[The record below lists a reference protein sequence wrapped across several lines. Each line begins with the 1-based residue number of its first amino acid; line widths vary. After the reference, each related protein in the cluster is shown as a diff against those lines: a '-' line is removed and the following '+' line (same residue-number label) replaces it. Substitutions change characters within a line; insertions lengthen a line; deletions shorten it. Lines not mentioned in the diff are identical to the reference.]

1 MSTTPTQAASS
12 LEFNCTSCQRTLKV
26 AASAAGK
33 RAACPQCGAI
43 VQVPMAAPPSSTPS
57 IAPLP
62 SLGPSLSA
70 GPPMNSAPFA
80 PPQPPNYAQPQP
92 PAYSQPQPFAQ
103 PQTYAAQPGYSP
115 APQNPTYAPQQP
127 QSFQQQSPAPAPQ
140 RYQGRDT
147 PTKQLFDRLTKEI
160 AKIYVGQDELVLGTL
175 VAMFSSGHV
184 LIESVPGLG
193 KTLFV
198 RTLGKVLGCQF
209 GRIQFTADL
218 MPSDV
223 TGAPV
228 LDMKTQEFRFRP
240 GPIFTQLLLA
250 DEINRAPAKTHAA
263 LLEVMQEYRV
273 TVDGKSHVID
283 RPFLV
288 LATQNPIESEGT
300 YNLPEAQLDRFM
312 FKLVA
317 SYPREQEESTILK
330 IHSQQVDVDKR
341 LENELETIC
350 NPAQIM
356 EVIRDNAQTKVDE
369 KLVDYI
375 NKIVRL
381 TRGWPQFHMGA
392 SPRAGIALMQAARTL
407 AAFQG
412 RDYAVPDDVTQ
423 IVLPALRHRVMLTAE
438 AEVEG
443 QKVDDLLTE
452 LIRSVE
458 VPRI

>member
-1 MSTTPTQAASS
+1 MD
-12 LEFNCTSCQRTLKV
+12 
-26 AASAAGK
+26 SAGGDIRFTGSPA
-33 RAACPQCGAI
+33 PL
-43 VQVPMAAPPSSTPS
+43 APP
-57 IAPLP
+57 L
-62 SLGPSLSA
+62 
-70 GPPMNSAPFA
+70 
-80 PPQPPNYAQPQP
+80 PPNYAQPQGFGPPQP
-92 PAYSQPQPFAQ
+92 PAYSQPQNYAPQPRTFA
-103 PQTYAAQPGYSP
+103 PQPGYSP
-115 APQNPTYAPQQP
+115 VPSAPSYPPQQQP
-127 QSFQQQSPAPAPQ
+127 QPAQPQSHAPQ
-140 RYQGRDT
+140 KYQGRDT

-330 IHSQQVDVDKR
+330 LHSQQVDVDKR
-341 LENELETIC
+341 LELELETIC

-356 EVIRDNAQTKVDE
+356 QTIHDNAQIRVDE

-392 SPRAGIALMQAARTL
+392 SPRAGIALMQASRTL

-412 RDYAVPDDVTQ
+412 RDYAVPDDVAQ

-452 LIRSVE
+452 LVRSVE

>member
-1 MSTTPTQAASS
+1 MT
-12 LEFNCTSCQRTLKV
+12 
-26 AASAAGK
+26 AAGGGIQFTS
-33 RAACPQCGAI
+33 PI
-43 VQVPMAAPPSSTPS
+43 TPLAPP
-57 IAPLP
+57 LP
-62 SLGPSLSA
+62 PNYGQ
-70 GPPMNSAPFA
+70 
-80 PPQPPNYAQPQP
+80 PPQPTYAQPQSYAP
-92 PAYSQPQPFAQ
+92 QPQQYAPQQSYAPQ
-103 PQTYAAQPGYSP
+103 PQQ
-115 APQNPTYAPQQP
+115 YAPQQP
-127 QSFQQQSPAPAPQ
+127 MQPQAPAPQ
-140 RYQGRDT
+140 QKYQGRDT
-147 PTKQLFDRLTKEI
+147 PTKRLFDRLTKEI

-273 TVDGKSHVID
+273 TVDGKSHPID

-317 SYPREQEESTILK
+317 SYPREQEEATILK
-330 IHSQQVDVDKR
+330 LHSQQIDVDKR
-341 LENELETIC
+341 MELELETIC
-350 NPAQIM
+350 SPTQIM
-356 EVIRDNAQTKVDE
+356 EVIRDNAQIRVDE

-381 TRGWPQFHMGA
+381 SRSWPQFHMGA

-412 RDYAVPDDVTQ
+412 RDYAVPDDVAQ

-452 LIRSVE
+452 LVRSVE

>member
-12 LEFNCTSCQRTLKV
+12 IEFSCTSCQRTLKV

-43 VQVPMAAPPSSTPS
+43 VQVPAAAPPSPASSP
-57 IAPLP
+57 APLP
-62 SLGPSLSA
+62 SLGPSLSS
-70 GPPMNSAPFA
+70 GPPMNSTGSGSQFSGSLSPLA
-80 PPQPPNYAQPQP
+80 PPLPPNYAQPQP
-92 PAYSQPQPFAQ
+92 ASYFQPSNTPQPQSFSQPQS
-103 PQTYAAQPGYSP
+103 YAPQPGYSP
-115 APQNPTYAPQQP
+115 APQAPQYAPQQP
-127 QSFQQQSPAPAPQ
+127 LQPVQQQAPPPPK
-140 RYQGRDT
+140 YQGRDT
-147 PTKQLFDRLTKEI
+147 PTKQLFDRMTKEI

-317 SYPREQEESTILK
+317 SYPREQEESTILRL
-330 IHSQQVDVDKR
+330 HS
-341 LENELETIC
+341 
-350 NPAQIM
+350 
-356 EVIRDNAQTKVDE
+356 
-369 KLVDYI
+369 
-375 NKIVRL
+375 
-381 TRGWPQFHMGA
+381 
-392 SPRAGIALMQAARTL
+392 
-407 AAFQG
+407 
-412 RDYAVPDDVTQ
+412 
-423 IVLPALRHRVMLTAE
+423 
-438 AEVEG
+438 
-443 QKVDDLLTE
+443 
-452 LIRSVE
+452 
-458 VPRI
+458 